1 MEQTLLG
8 KYKKIQ
14 KNDYLNWLFIDGL
27 ILTNTTVT
35 GKETLLDENK
45 NKNGGLSG
53 YPLSS
58 ISNHVIKYFYKNLK
72 GIVPI
77 IGAGGVTDG
86 ISAYEKIKCGASLL
100 QLYTAMVFKGPYV
113 ASTINKELSNLL
125 KKDGLKNVSDAIG
138 VNIN

>member
-1 MEQTLLG
+1 LV
-8 KYKKIQ
+8 
-14 KNDYLNWLFIDGL
+14 
-27 ILTNTTVT
+27 LTNTTVT
-35 GKETLLDENK
+35 GKESLLDENK

-53 YPLSS
+53 YPLAS
-58 ISNHVIKYFYKNLK
+58 ISNHTIKHFFKNLK
-72 GIVPI
+72 GVVPI

-113 ASTINKELSNLL
+113 ASTINKELSKLL
-125 KKDGLKNVSDAIG
+125 KKDGLKNISDAIG